1 VKKQNKLWRL
11 FPAVALVFFSSA
23 LWAQSADSTQ
33 TNAGQRAYITGG
45 DDVNAINAASEFRIG
60 IHAYNRYAFNEA
72 IQSFER
78 ALAFRPGEAVIM
90 DWLGKAYYRSGFEN
104 TALRQ
109 WRAAA
114 EAYGINTGPG
124 IVVGNRIETVTNRR
138 ILLPTANDDVRYIE
152 SGRYPGRYEENVI
165 YRQPT
170 SVLPHNDGSAWVVA
184 YGSNEIV
191 RIDVNGIV
199 KDRKR
204 GPLNGFDRP
213 YDLVRGSGGR
223 MYLTEY
229 RGGRVSILSPDGD
242 WQGYIGSRGIS
253 QGMFVGPQNIAAD
266 EDGYIY
272 VVDFGNQRISKFDPD
287 GLFVLSF
294 GRKGAFFPGFLS
306 PTGIAARDGKIYIA
320 DSAAKRIYTFDPNGN
335 YLGVFVE
342 GLTGPESLR
351 FLSDGKL
358 LAADTNRILLIDPDT
373 AIIRELG
380 LAGNPK
386 TRIVCADM
394 DTNGNL
400 LAANF
405 ALGEVTVLSR
415 FDDLASGLFV
425 QIERVYSDKFPGVTA
440 EIRVEDR
447 LRRPIV
453 GLEGRNFY
461 LSEGGRQVS
470 EMVFLQPAYKVNRA
484 DISILVERSPQTGR
498 LRDDLAVAA
507 RDINAALSGADALG
521 SSGKIVSLVSAGEQP
536 VRERHENALETAAR
550 GRQQD
555 YTPNWRLDLGLRLAA
570 TDLLTA
576 EKKRSVIY
584 VGTGAPGAMAFEQ
597 YSLSEMAMYL
607 ANNAIIFNAVIIGSN
622 TPSEE
627 IRYLC
632 RETGGKVLA
641 LYRPQGVREMIE
653 SLAVTPSGLYSISY
667 KSLLPTDFGRSWL
680 PIEAEVYLM
689 ERSGRDTSGYFPPL
703 E

>member
-1 VKKQNKLWRL
+1 VKKQSIKRL
-11 FPAVALVFFSSA
+11 LATALILLPSLLA
-23 LWAQSADSTQ
+23 AQSADSNQSDTL
-33 TNAGQRAYITGG
+33 RRSYITGG
-45 DDVNAINAASEFRIG
+45 EDINAINAAAEFRVG

-72 IQSFER
+72 ILSFER
-78 ALAFRPGEAVIM
+78 ALAFRPGEAIIM

-109 WRAAA
+109 WRAAVD
-114 EAYGINTGPG
+114 AYGINSGSG
-124 IVVGNRIETVTNRR
+124 MVVGNRIETVANRR
-138 ILLPTANDDVRYIE
+138 TLLPTADDDVRYIE
-152 SGRYPGRYEENVI
+152 SGRYPGRSENNI
-165 YRQPT
+165 YYRQPT

-191 RIDVNGIV
+191 RIDVNGIIR
-199 KDRKR
+199 DRKR

-213 YDLVRGSGGR
+213 YDLVRGAGGR

-229 RGGRVSILSPDGD
+229 RGGRVSMLSPQGD
-242 WQGYIGSRGIS
+242 WQGYIGTKGIG
-253 QGMFVGPQNIAAD
+253 QGMFVGPQNIAVD

-287 GLFVLSF
+287 GVFVLSF
-294 GRKGAFFPGFLS
+294 GRKSAFFPGFLC
-306 PTGIAARDGKIYIA
+306 PTGIAARNGKIFIA
-320 DSAAKRIYTFDPNGN
+320 DSAAKRIYIFDPNGN
-335 YLGVFVE
+335 YLGVLVE

-358 LAADTNRILLIDPDT
+358 LAADTNRILLIDPDS

-394 DTNGNL
+394 DSNGNL

-405 ALGEVTVLSR
+405 ALGEVGVLSR

-425 QIERVYSDKFPGVTA
+425 QIERIFADQFPLVTA

-453 GLEGRNFY
+453 GLEARNFL
-461 LSEGGRQVS
+461 LSEGGRTVS
-470 EMVFLQPAYKVNRA
+470 EQTFLQPAYRVNRA
-484 DISILVERSPQTGR
+484 DISILAERSLQTSR
-498 LRDDLAVAA
+498 LRDDLAAA
-507 RDINAALSGADALG
+507 TRDINAALGA
-521 SSGKIVSLVSAGEQP
+521 SGKIVSFISAGEQP

-550 GRQQD
+550 GRPAD
-555 YTPNWRLDLGLRLAA
+555 FSARWRLDLGLRLAA
-570 TDLLTA
+570 TDLLAA

-584 VGTGAPGAMAFEQ
+584 VGSGSPGALAFEQ

-607 ANNAIIFNAVIIGSN
+607 ANNAIIFNAVIIGN
-622 TPSEE
+622 TPPSEE

-632 RETGGKVLA
+632 RETGGRVLA
-641 LYRPQGVREMIE
+641 LYRPQGIREMIE
-653 SLAVTPSGLYSISY
+653 NLAYTPSGLYSISY

>member
-1 VKKQNKLWRL
+1 VKKQSIKKLL
-11 FPAVALVFFSSA
+11 AAALIILSSN
-23 LWAQSADSTQ
+23 LWAQSADSNQ
-33 TNAGQRAYITGG
+33 GDSQRRAYITGG
-45 DDVNAINAASEFRIG
+45 EDINAINAAAEFRVG

-72 IQSFER
+72 ILSFER

-109 WRAAA
+109 WKAAA
-114 EAYGINTGPG
+114 DAYGINTGPG
-124 IVVGNRIETVTNRR
+124 MVVGNRIETVTNRR
-138 ILLPTANDDVRYIE
+138 TLLPTADDDVRYIE
-152 SGRYPGRYEENVI
+152 SGRYPGRYENNVF

-170 SVLPHNDGSAWVVA
+170 SVLPQDDGSVWVVA

-191 RIDVNGIV
+191 RIDVNGII

-213 YDLVRGSGGR
+213 YDLVRGAGGR

-229 RGGRVSILSPDGD
+229 RGGRVSVLNPQGD
-242 WQGYIGSRGIS
+242 WQGYIGSRGIGD
-253 QGMFVGPQNIAAD
+253 GMFVGPQNITAD

-272 VVDFGNQRISKFDPD
+272 IVDFGNQRISKFDPD
-287 GLFVLSF
+287 GVFVLSF
-294 GRKGAFFPGFLS
+294 GRKSAFFPGLLS
-306 PTGIAARDGKIYIA
+306 PTGIAARNGKIFIA
-320 DSAAKRIYTFDPNGN
+320 DSAAKKIYTFDPNGAP
-335 YLGVFVE
+335 LGVLVE
-342 GLTGPESLR
+342 GLTGPESIR

-358 LAADTNRILLIDPDT
+358 LVADTNRILLIDPDS

-405 ALGEVTVLSR
+405 ALGEVAVLSR

-425 QIERVYSDKFPGVTA
+425 QIERIFAEQFPLVTV

-447 LRRPIV
+447 LRRPIA
-453 GLEGRNFY
+453 GLEARNFL
-461 LSEGGRQVS
+461 LSENGRTVS
-470 EMVFLQPAYKVNRA
+470 EQTFLQPAYRVSRA
-484 DISILVERSPQTGR
+484 DISILAERSPQTSR

-507 RDINAALSGADALG
+507 RDINAALG
-521 SSGKIVSLVSAGEQP
+521 SSGKIVSLISAGEQP
-536 VRERHENALETAAR
+536 VRERHENALDAAAR
-550 GRQQD
+550 GRPQD
-555 YTPNWRLDLGLRLAA
+555 YSARWRLDLGLRLAA
-570 TDLLTA
+570 TDLLAA

-584 VGTGAPGAMAFEQ
+584 VGTGMPGALAFEQ
-597 YSLSEMAMYL
+597 YSLSEMAAYL
-607 ANNAIIFNAVIIGSN
+607 ANNAIIFNAVIIGN
-622 TPSEE
+622 TPASEE

-641 LYRPQGVREMIE
+641 LYRPQGIREMIE
-653 SLAVTPSGLYSISY
+653 SLARTPSGLYSISY
-667 KSLLPTDFGRSWL
+667 RSLLPTDFGRAWL
-680 PIEAEVYLM
+680 PIEAEVYMM